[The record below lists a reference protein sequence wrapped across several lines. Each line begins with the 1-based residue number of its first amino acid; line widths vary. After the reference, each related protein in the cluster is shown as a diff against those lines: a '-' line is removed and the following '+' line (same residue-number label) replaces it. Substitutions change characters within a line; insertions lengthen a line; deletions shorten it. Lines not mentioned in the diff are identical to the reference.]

1 MHPKMT
7 ARQARFVQEYLLDLN
22 AKQAAIRA
30 GYSPRSA
37 ETNGNRMLRNAQVSA
52 AVRAAKAERERRTSI
67 TADRVLRELAK
78 VAFFDPRRLFGA
90 DGQPL
95 PVAELDDDV
104 AAVVAG
110 LEVSVTNN
118 DDGSVTRVAKIKLAD
133 KLAALEKLG
142 RHLGLFEPKNAP
154 GSAENPIAVLIR
166 HAQGTALPVV
176 ANPPWDDEDDDD
188 YPQAA

>member
-1 MHPKMT
+1 MNPKLT
-7 ARQARFVQEYLLDLN
+7 ARQARFVHEYLLDLN

-37 ETNGNRMLRNAQVSA
+37 ETNGNRMLRNAQVSS
-52 AVRAAKAERERRTSI
+52 AVRAAKAEREHRTSI

-78 VAFFDPRRLFGA
+78 IAFFDPRRLFDA

-95 PVAELDDDV
+95 PVAELDDDA

-110 LEVSVTNN
+110 LEVSVTHS
-118 DDGSVTRVAKIKLAD
+118 DDGSMTRVAKIKLAD

-142 RHLGLFEPKNAP
+142 RHLGLFEKSQP
-154 GSAENPIAVLIR
+154 GTAENPIAVLIR
-166 HAQGTALPVV
+166 NAQGTALPVV
-176 ANPPWDDEDDDD
+176 ANPPADDDEDE
-188 YPQAA
+188 YGAAA

>member
-1 MHPKMT
+1 MTPNLT
-7 ARQARFVQEYLLDLN
+7 ARQARFVQEYLVDLN

-37 ETNGNRMLRNAQVSA
+37 ETNGNRMLRNAQVAA
-52 AVRAAKAERERRTSI
+52 AVRVAKAERERRTEI
-67 TADRVLRELAK
+67 TSDRVLRELAR
-78 VAFFDPRRLFGA
+78 VAFFDPRKLFGA

-95 PVAELDDDV
+95 PIAELDDDA

-110 LEVSVTNN
+110 LEVSVAHN
-118 DDGSVTRVAKIKLAD
+118 DDGTVTRVAKIKLAD

-142 RHLGLFEPKNAP
+142 RHLGLFEKGTP

-176 ANPPWDDEDDDD
+176 ANPPADDEDDDD
-188 YPQAA
+188 YAAAA

>member
-1 MHPKMT
+1 MTPNLT
-7 ARQARFVQEYLLDLN
+7 ARQARFVQEYLVDLN
-22 AKQAAIRA
+22 ASAAARRA

-37 ETNGNRMLRNAQVSA
+37 ETNGNRMLRNAQVAA
-52 AVRAAKAERERRTSI
+52 AVRVAKAERERRTEI
-67 TADRVLRELAK
+67 TTDRVLRELAR
-78 VAFFDPRRLFGA
+78 VAFFDPRKLFGA

-95 PVAELDDDV
+95 PIAELDDDA

-110 LEVSVTNN
+110 LEVSVTHN

-142 RHLGLFEPKNAP
+142 RHLGLFDKGTP

-176 ANPPWDDEDDDD
+176 ANPPTDDEDDDD